1 MGCVT
6 AVQFILFNFANYSP
20 SVGMELKVSK
30 EMRPSKGG
38 SCVAMSPNL
47 QLQMSLSFFEVYI
60 TVPVIFVLR
69 ETVSQQGYNRIFMVV
84 SWQNFVSGEG

>member
-1 MGCVT
+1 
-6 AVQFILFNFANYSP
+6 
-20 SVGMELKVSK
+20 
-30 EMRPSKGG
+30 MRPSKGG
-38 SCVAMSPNL
+38 SCVAMS
-47 QLQMSLSFFEVYI
+47 LSFFEVYV